1 MSDLSTF
8 RTSVDGQLAELARL
22 RASNAELQSDF
33 KTLGLHAGRLSD
45 KIEKLNKINAE
56 LLSACELAARHMPF
70 PDVADVLEK
79 VIAKANPNLSEP
91 E

>member
-1 MSDLSTF
+1 MTDDRLV
-8 RTSVDGQLAELARL
+8 RELEDAAIGLQRQGLPVAAEIMRSAADR
-22 RASNAELQSDF
+22 
-33 KTLGLHAGRLSD
+33 
-45 KIEKLNKINAE
+45 IEHQGKINAE